1 MGLPGARMSRATL
14 ELLKHAI
21 SSGTGL
27 DSKHEPL
34 NDEGL
39 LSHTAPTLMA
49 LDMHAG
55 AEIEF
60 DDALFIDA
68 TKLKVPLSRKV
79 FMAVANARVYTFC

>member
-1 MGLPGARMSRATL
+1 MGLPGARISRATL
-14 ELLKHAI
+14 ELLKHAM

-55 AEIEF
+55 AEIEL
-60 DDALFIDA
+60 D
-68 TKLKVPLSRKV
+68 LSLIHI
-79 FMAVANARVYTFC
+79 

>member
-21 SSGTGL
+21 SSGIGL
-27 DSKHEPL
+27 DSVHEPL

-55 AEIEF
+55 AEIEWVKSAF
-60 DDALFIDA
+60 E
-68 TKLKVPLSRKV
+68 
-79 FMAVANARVYTFC
+79 